1 MGHVFKYKD
10 NWELG
15 LYFERVVTQSIILK
29 KEPVCFTLVPGHR
42 NQNAE
47 SEQIYIWKKRCRY
60 LKVLIANM
68 CFHKRIWKAG
78 TPFSCNKVILCH
90 QQVPCVIACTIL
102 LNFWKFHT
110 CMQWR
115 MIISTPFPPSH
126 FSQLPFNMP
135 SLNFMSFFF
144 LDNCMGLPVVTSSK
158 RMIFLLPTTV
168 CYQETSPER
177 GMAWK
182 WSNHSMLGL
191 SSDSHR

>member
-10 NWELG
+10 NSELG

-90 QQVPCVIACTIL
+90 QQVPCVIACTTL

-126 FSQLPFNMP
+126 FSQLPFNMR

-144 LDNCMGLPVVTSSK
+144 FKITAWDYQWSHPPKEWSSFFQQLFATKKLLRKGEWPVNDL
-158 RMIFLLPTTV
+158 IIP
-168 CYQETSPER
+168 C
-177 GMAWK
+177 
-182 WSNHSMLGL
+182 
-191 SSDSHR
+191 